1 MAKIFS
7 EFYFSQQR
15 RKSRCAQFQRT
26 TDGIQT
32 KTNLEHEVG
41 ERYSMLSLGQKAG
54 L

>member
-1 MAKIFS
+1 MAKIIP

-15 RKSRCAQFQRT
+15 TKGRCAEFQRT

-41 ERYSMLSLGQKAG
+41 KRYSMLSLGQKAG